1 MIKLVDF
8 LKVLEI
14 PLNREN
20 YKVHLAITS
29 GSSPIEAFFK
39 NEFRNWQEIQTK
51 KNFECD
57 MIIGLITYGPDKW
70 LFAGI
75 YKVIGGAP
83 EGDHYKYIT
92 ELIPGQDDIIG
103 RLIIHH
109 KRKAR
114 ASYLWGANI
123 EDQFTLSEVLPK
135 RLTIG
140 KFPGNNAVRIMY
152 SELKIII
159 EQNEPTWFGAL
170 SNINGVYLITDTFN
184 GKHYVGSAKGS
195 EGIWQRW
202 ADYASDGH
210 GGNKELKT
218 ILEEKGS
225 EHKTHFQYSILE
237 IADMQTPEELILK
250 RESYWKDLLKSIEFG
265 YNSN

>member
-1 MIKLVDF
+1 MIRLVDF
-8 LKVLEI
+8 LDVLEI
-14 PLNREN
+14 PLNRES

-29 GSSPIEAFFK
+29 GSSPMEAFFR
-39 NEFRNWQEIQTK
+39 NEFKNWQEIQTQR
-51 KNFECD
+51 NFECD
-57 MIIGLITYGPDKW
+57 MVINLITYGPNKW

-83 EGDHYKYIT
+83 EKGHYKYVT
-92 ELIPGQDDIIG
+92 ELLLGQNDIIG

-109 KRKAR
+109 KRTSR
-114 ASYLWGANI
+114 ASYLLGPKW
-123 EDQFTLSEVLPK
+123 EDKFTLAEVLPK

-170 SNINGVYLITDTFN
+170 ANINGIYLITDTFN

-195 EGIWQRW
+195 EGIWRRW

-210 GGNKELKT
+210 GGNKELKA
-218 ILEEKGS
+218 ILKEKGP

-237 IADMQTPEELILK
+237 ISDMQTPEELILK
-250 RESYWKDLLKSIEFG
+250 RESYWKDVLKSREFG
-265 YNSN
+265 YNGN